1 MPPTGSHLR
10 DAELHARIR
19 RLIDDGRLPLL
30 LPDKISAGYGSGS
43 RCHGCDQPVTLAQV
57 EYTVEDHRDTTV
69 QLKLH
74 LGCYVLWQVECVKR
88 LKKRQRG
95 SLLN

>member
-1 MPPTGSHLR
+1 VPHTESHLR

-19 RLIDDGRLPLL
+19 RLLDEGRLPLV
-30 LPDKISAGYGSGS
+30 LPNKISVGYGSGS
-43 RCHGCDQPVTLAQV
+43 KCHGCDRPVAIAQV
-57 EYTVEDHRDTTV
+57 EYTVEDHGDGTL

-88 LKKRQRG
+88 INKRQRG